1 MKLRPYQLEALQ
13 RCREAHQ
20 RAAGSRVL
28 IQFPTGTGKTEVA
41 AQAAVGWVLSRPY
54 GRAVVAVPSAPILAQ
69 FYRRLVQ
76 LTRLPVE
83 VEKATARASSSARI
97 VVASQASLW
106 GRLGRYDRE
115 TLLLYD
121 ECHHSNLDAPRNLR
135 VASSFRHV
143 VGFSATPWTLGCEK
157 LFAKSERVSLALT
170 EAQRLGLVAPLEI
183 QPWREPRGPWGLV
196 FCEDNAS
203 CARRAAALPGS
214 SWVGVD
220 SGEVTARIAAW
231 RAGAVPVLF
240 ANRMLVEGFDEPRCA
255 EVWLA
260 KETDSDILYAQMAG
274 RALRPRAGKAAR
286 VYCETAGIAA
296 GLRAALARCG

>member
-1 MKLRPYQLEALQ
+1 ML
-13 RCREAHQ
+13 
-20 RAAGSRVL
+20 V
-28 IQFPTGTGKTEVA
+28 QFPTGTGKTEVGVRL
-41 AQAAVGWVLSRPY
+41 AVGWAMSRPY
-54 GRAVVAVPSAPILAQ
+54 GRAIVAVPSAPILEQ
-69 FYRRLVQ
+69 FFRRLVQ
-76 LTRLPVE
+76 STRLPVA
-83 VEKATARASSSARI
+83 VEKAAARAGRGARI

-106 GRLGRYDRE
+106 GRLGQYDRE

-121 ECHHSNLDAPRNLR
+121 ECHHGNLDAPRNLR
-135 VASSFRHV
+135 VAGSFKHV
-143 VGFSATPWTLGCEK
+143 VGFSATPWTLGCER
-157 LFAKSERVSLALT
+157 LFAKSERVTLALT
-170 EAQRLGLVAPLEI
+170 EAQRLGLVAPLEV

-196 FCEDNAS
+196 FCGDNAS
-203 CARRAAALPGS
+203 CAARAAGLPGS

-231 RAGAVPVLF
+231 RAGRVPVLF

-274 RALRPRAGKAAR
+274 RALRPRAGKMAR

-296 GLRAALARCG
+296 GLRAALKRCG